1 MKREHYIIAAEFCTI
16 QNIEMDFLYSL
27 DENGFI
33 ELERSDE
40 DVYIMEDQLPAL
52 EKIIRF
58 HYELGINLEGI
69 ETIINLL
76 DKADRLQEEI
86 IMLKNRLSFYEST

>member
-1 MKREHYIIAAEFCTI
+1 MKREHYIIAAEFCTVH
-16 QNIEMDFLYSL
+16 NIGMDFLDSL

-33 ELERSDE
+33 RLERSDE
-40 DVYIMEDQLPAL
+40 DIYIMEDQLPAL

-76 DKADRLQEEI
+76 DNTDKLQEDI
-86 IMLKNRLSFYEST
+86 IMLKNRLSFYENT